1 MNLIETTIIIRWWVN
16 LLIRDS
22 RKLRWVWKVS
32 WSKKWKSREVIIHRY
47 IARLNLLLIFNS
59 RYPQLRVS
67 LLSTWR
73 VLTIHMIYTPLYRVR
88 LTRQKIKTRHKHS
101 MRLKCLGDFWK
112 IYPLLSMWCLIK
124 LNQYAKSYLYPKH
137 LYKSRVKEGCFK
149 VSLKMMN
156 MMIPRSK
163 NTLNNIEL

>member
-22 RKLRWVWKVS
+22 RKLHWVWKVS
-32 WSKKWKSREVIIHRY
+32 WSKKRKSCEAIIHRY
-47 IARLNLLLIFNS
+47 IAQLNQLLIFNS

-67 LLSTWR
+67 LLNTWR
-73 VLTIHMIYTPLYRVR
+73 VLTIHMIYTPPYKVR
-88 LTRQKIKTRHKHS
+88 LMRQKIKTRLKPS
-101 MRLKCLGDFWK
+101 MRRKCLGDFWK

-124 LNQYAKSYLYPKH
+124 LNQYAKSYLYLKQV
-137 LYKSRVKEGCFK
+137 YKSRVKEGCFK